1 MTTQQSQIRAL
12 LKLGETRRDIAERLS
27 CNYDSV
33 SKEAQK
39 LKKEEDGDVT
49 KVDLDLLNHVIEE
62 TKEIA
67 PAAAIQKLEVLGESV
82 SGIQKLDERFHKSM
96 TGMLDK
102 ADMFMRGESLTISE
116 FATITGSISNAYKS
130 IFQSG
135 GVNVNVNNGMQVSD
149 TKLSMFKSALRN

>member
-1 MTTQQSQIRAL
+1 MTIQQSQIRAL
-12 LKLGETRRDIAERLS
+12 LKLGEARKDIAERLKV
-27 CNYDSV
+27 NYDSV

-49 KVDLDLLNHVIEE
+49 KVDLDLLNHVITE

-67 PAAAIQKLEVLGESV
+67 PIEAIKKLEVLGEAV
-82 SGIQKLDERFHKSM
+82 SGIQKLDERFHESM

-102 ADMFMRGESLTISE
+102 ADGFMKRKDLTISE

-135 GVNVNVNNGMQVSD
+135 GVNVNVNNGTQISD
-149 TKLSMFKSALRN
+149 TKLSMFKGALRG

>member
-12 LKLGETRRDIAERLS
+12 LKLGESRKDIAERLK

-49 KVDLDLLNHVIEE
+49 KVDLDLLNHVITE
-62 TKEIA
+62 TKETSA
-67 PAAAIQKLEVLGESV
+67 VDVSKKFEVIEEGI
-82 SGIQKLDERFHKSM
+82 SGIQKLDARFHKSM
-96 TGMLDK
+96 TNMLDK
-102 ADMFMRGESLTISE
+102 ADEFLVRESLTISE
-116 FATITGSISNAYKS
+116 FATVTGAISNAYKS

-135 GVNVNVNNGMQVSD
+135 GVNVNVNNGTQISD
-149 TKLSMFKSALRN
+149 TKLSMFKTSLRG